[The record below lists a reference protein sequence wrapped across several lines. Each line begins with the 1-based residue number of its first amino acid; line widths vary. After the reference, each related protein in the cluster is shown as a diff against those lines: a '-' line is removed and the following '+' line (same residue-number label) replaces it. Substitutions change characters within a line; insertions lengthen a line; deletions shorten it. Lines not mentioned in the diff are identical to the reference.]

1 MTFLRGT
8 WTVGPFKRIWLAD
21 IACMILVPVIC
32 EERKLGE
39 EMEPLSRCP
48 PNFRWALYWAQ
59 KLHNTT
65 YISFINSSIWLLLGF
80 VILSP
85 VGWNLHSKW
94 IVSLNFLQNVRLSFT
109 DIFQFFLLKCSTPRP
124 HGQEPTDLIVGQLRT
139 LWSCICILQLSLAV
153 LCILV
158 MNRQFHNLV
167 WRSTALLHFNLLS
180 STQLTTILLER
191 LTICF
196 FCQ

>member
-85 VGWNLHSKW
+85 VGRNLHSKW

-109 DIFQFFLLKCSTPRP
+109 DIFQFFLLKCSITS
-124 HGQEPTDLIVGQLRT
+124 PTWSGTNGSHCWPIENPLKLHLHPLT
-139 LWSCICILQLSLAV
+139 LT
-153 LCILV
+153 
-158 MNRQFHNLV
+158 R
-167 WRSTALLHFNLLS
+167 
-180 STQLTTILLER
+180 
-191 LTICF
+191 CF
-196 FCQ
+196 VYSGYE